1 MLQIACETI
10 EDETQKR
17 LLNTP
22 PGPVRSGYERYSA
35 AMHFYQTGKI
45 SAELLEIY
53 RICCKLDHE
62 DPIRVARLE
71 GVIA

>member
-10 EDETQKR
+10 EDETQMR
-17 LLNTP
+17 LLNTD
-22 PGPVRSGYERYSA
+22 PGPARSGIERYSA
-35 AMHFYQTGKI
+35 AMHFDQNGKL
-45 SAELLEIY
+45 SAELLETY

-62 DPIRVARLE
+62 DPIRVVRLE

>member
-1 MLQIACETI
+1 MLQIVCETH
-10 EDETQKR
+10 EDEAQKR

-22 PGPVRSGYERYSA
+22 PGPARSGIERYSA
-35 AMHFYQTGKI
+35 AMHFYQNGKL

>member
-1 MLQIACETI
+1 M
-10 EDETQKR
+10 
-17 LLNTP
+17 
-22 PGPVRSGYERYSA
+22 SGIERYSA
-35 AMHFYQTGKI
+35 AMHFYQNGKL

>member
-1 MLQIACETI
+1 MLQIVCETH
-10 EDETQKR
+10 EDEAQQR
-17 LLNTP
+17 LLNIP
-22 PGPVRSGYERYSA
+22 PGPARSGVERYSS
-35 AMHFYQTGKI
+35 AMHFYQNGKL